1 LKELSDAIASK
12 TEAIVELEG
21 QIGSLESSLN
31 AALADVGTNKGL
43 AEQLAQEKLALE
55 DQLRDA
61 KEVISSIQSEEQMS
75 GSVLASL
82 RDDVS
87 IFCIYLQNSHSSIFR
102 SLVPQRLL
110 HKARTN
116 LFRTLT
122 HKSRF

>member
-1 LKELSDAIASK
+1 M
-12 TEAIVELEG
+12 ELEG